1 VAPADVKKTTLKN
14 IMAAEGRA
22 PTAGEYIVHHLQ
34 HLQNTK
40 QKAVV
45 DFSVFNID
53 SIFWA
58 VLLGV
63 IGSYLLWRAASKATS
78 GVPGRFQAAVEILVE
93 MVETQAKGIVHNAQS
108 RKLVAP
114 LALTVFVWI
123 FLMNA
128 MDLLPVDLLPAIW
141 HVAGPA
147 MGAPDYMR
155 VVPTADLSVT
165 MGLSLSVLIVCLV
178 YNVKIKGVGGWAHE
192 LVSAPF
198 GTSKNPLFA
207 IPLGI
212 ANLLMQ
218 IIEFV
223 AKTVSHGM
231 RLFGNMYAGEL
242 IFMLIALMGGAF
254 FSVGLGTGLAL
265 ALGHIIAGTA
275 WAIFHILIITLQAF
289 VFMMLTLVYIGQ
301 AHDAH

>member
-1 VAPADVKKTTLKN
+1 
-14 IMAAEGRA
+14 MAAEGHA
-22 PTAGEYIVHHLQ
+22 PTAGEYIVHHLH
-34 HLQNTK
+34 HLQNKK
-40 QKAVV
+40 QTAVV
-45 DFSVFNID
+45 DFSVFNFD

-58 VLLGV
+58 ITIGV
-63 IGSYLLWRAASKATS
+63 IASWLLWRAARTATS

-93 MVETQAKGIVHNAQS
+93 MVDTQAKGIVHNATS

-128 MDLLPVDLLPAIW
+128 MDLLPVDLLPKITES
-141 HVAGPA
+141 
-147 MGAPDYMR
+147 MGIPYQR

-165 MGLSLSVLIVCLV
+165 MGLSLSVLLVCLV
-178 YNVKIKGVGGWAHE
+178 YNVKIKGAGGWIHE
-192 LVSAPF
+192 LFSAPF
-198 GTSKNPLFA
+198 GDKWFLYPVNFA
-207 IPLGI
+207 
-212 ANLLMQ
+212 MQ

-254 FSVGLGTGLAL
+254 AWNATGIGRAI
-265 ALGHIIAGTA
+265 GHIIAGSV

-289 VFMMLTLVYIGQ
+289 VFMMLTLVYVGQ
-301 AHDAH
+301 AHDTH

>member
-1 VAPADVKKTTLKN
+1 
-14 IMAAEGRA
+14 MAAAQGQG

-34 HLQNTK
+34 HLQNQK
-40 QKAVV
+40 QTGVV
-45 DFSVFNID
+45 DFSVFNLD
-53 SIFWA
+53 SMFYA
-58 VLLGV
+58 TMLGIV
-63 IGSYLLWRAASKATS
+63 GCYLLYRAAAKATS
-78 GVPGRFQAAVEILVE
+78 GVPGRFQAAVELLVE
-93 MVETQAKGIVHNAQS
+93 MVDSQAKGIVHNATS

-147 MGAPDYMR
+147 IGAKDYMR

-165 MGLSLSVLIVCLV
+165 MGLSLSVLLICLF
-178 YNVKIKGVGGWAHE
+178 YNVKIKGLGGWIHE
-192 LVSAPF
+192 LFSAPF
-198 GTSKNPLFA
+198 GDKWFLYPINFA
-207 IPLGI
+207 
-212 ANLLMQ
+212 MQ
-218 IIEFV
+218 MIEFV

-242 IFMLIALMGGAF
+242 IFLLIALLGGAF
-254 FSVGLGTGLAL
+254 TLSATGFGLAL
-265 ALGHIIAGTA
+265 LHIVAGSA
-275 WAIFHILIITLQAF
+275 WAIFHLIIITLQAF

-301 AHDAH
+301 AHDSH